1 MRVYATALALD
12 LVWLSME
19 SDRDLF
25 QVVFRIVYSLWY
37 GFSKSGKKT
46 STPMTMLLLFS
57 GQIWVFSFIV
67 ICMTLTRLMITSLA
81 VKKKTIITL
90 NYFLLLLLLPRQGRD
105 IFFNK
110 GKNEINDPL

>member
-1 MRVYATALALD
+1 
-12 LVWLSME
+12 ME

-37 GFSKSGKKT
+37 GFSKSGKKNKYT
-46 STPMTMLLLFS
+46 YDYASVVFRTNMGLFIYS
-57 GQIWVFSFIV
+57 YLYDIDSPNDHFLGS
-67 ICMTLTRLMITSLA
+67 
-81 VKKKTIITL
+81 KKKTIITL
-90 NYFLLLLLLPRQGRD
+90 NYFLLLLLLPRLGRD